1 MRAEEISWS
10 TIDDKLYRS
19 LYRRYGYYVNG
30 IKINTGMYVG
40 ILTHK
45 CCIVVITDFL
55 REKLS
60 SPICPGAGNQE
71 IFNSRERKSRCGGTD
86 AAMIATPA
94 GDRRKESNFGSPG
107 SPPLKTGLHGSFDKS
122 LALPHSKWCN
132 LRAIRKKKRLGDAQ
146 GCTTRMAARCKSRE
160 RYSLFALASH
170 INGANIFEQPGA
182 ARGLSAVYS

>member
-1 MRAEEISWS
+1 MQAEEISWS

-30 IKINTGMYVG
+30 IKINTGKYVG
-40 ILTHK
+40 IHTHTHTSM

-55 REKLS
+55 TEKLS

-107 SPPLKTGLHGSFDKS
+107 SSPTPPPLKTGLHGSFDKS

-132 LRAIRKKKRLGDAQ
+132 LRAIRKKKRLGAGMHDA
-146 GCTTRMAARCKSRE
+146 
-160 RYSLFALASH
+160 
-170 INGANIFEQPGA
+170 NG
-182 ARGLSAVYS
+182 RKM